1 LKERIEDIPLLF
13 RKFAIDFSEKY
24 RTPNLQLDEQ
34 AIRMLQS
41 YQWPGNI
48 RELRNLVGQMS
59 ILSEDKFIHGDDVL
73 HYIPA
78 LLKRNLPQ
86 GPISAEGEKTTFQE
100 REILYKL
107 LFEMKHD
114 LNELK
119 NLIFELI
126 RNNNLRVPD
135 VAILRHLQSPSFTS
149 NSPRP
154 DFDAIDDQQ
163 YEPVGSYDNYHDNSA
178 KPLIVTNT
186 NDKSFSN
193 MEVVEENLSIEE
205 MEKELILKALKK
217 HNNRRKEAA
226 DDLGISERTLYRKIK
241 QYDL

>member
-1 LKERIEDIPLLF
+1 
-13 RKFAIDFSEKY
+13 
-24 RTPNLQLDEQ
+24 
-34 AIRMLQS
+34 
-41 YQWPGNI
+41 
-48 RELRNLVGQMS
+48 VGQMS
-59 ILSEDKFIHGDDVL
+59 ILSEDKMISAEDVL
-73 HYIPA
+73 HFIPS
-78 LLKRNLPQ
+78 LTKRNLPL
-86 GPISAEGEKTTFQE
+86 GPLGSEGEKTTFQE

-107 LFEMKHD
+107 LFDMKHD

-119 NLIFELI
+119 SLIFELI

-135 VAILRHLQSPSFTS
+135 MSLLRQLQGPSYPVQEKNNDF
-149 NSPRP
+149 NSVDHQPFIESDQFD
-154 DFDAIDDQQ
+154 DFNADQ
-163 YEPVGSYDNYHDNSA
+163 NS
-178 KPLIVTNT
+178 KPFIVTSP

-217 HNNRRKEAA
+217 HGNRRKEAA

>member
-1 LKERIEDIPLLF
+1 MENIQRGKFREDLYYRLNTVPIRIPALKERIEDIPLLF

-135 VAILRHLQSPSFTS
+135 VAILRHLQGPSFTS
-149 NSPRP
+149 SSPRP
-154 DFDAIDDQQ
+154 KLMPI
-163 YEPVGSYDNYHDNSA
+163 G
-178 KPLIVTNT
+178 
-186 NDKSFSN
+186 
-193 MEVVEENLSIEE
+193 
-205 MEKELILKALKK
+205 
-217 HNNRRKEAA
+217 
-226 DDLGISERTLYRKIK
+226 
-241 QYDL
+241 